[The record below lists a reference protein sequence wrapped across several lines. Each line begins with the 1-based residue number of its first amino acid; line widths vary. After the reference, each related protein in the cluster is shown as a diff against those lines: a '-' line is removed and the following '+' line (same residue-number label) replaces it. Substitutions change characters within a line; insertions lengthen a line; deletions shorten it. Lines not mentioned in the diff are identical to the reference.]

1 MAPGP
6 ANSPLI
12 DVACPACGEIY
23 HLRPDTVGKNFDCVN
38 KLCRRRFKI
47 EPAGREAEASDAIGP
62 RSPAATP
69 DEDETP
75 VERIAATAL
84 EQEPTPDDDVP
95 PIQIPPAKGAVSDSS
110 GPAPTSARE
119 SPDSAIGPVSPGA
132 APSAS
137 KSPVASGTSQPPA
150 AESSPAAPRR
160 PRARRRGPPRWALQL
175 AAAAAVA
182 LIALASYVGVIQF
195 REWSRSPEEE
205 WNKAQALY
213 QDHKWG
219 QARAAF
225 AKYAERFP
233 KASQAAMTPFFLDM
247 CDAGEE
253 VFSPTG
259 DLGRALAAL
268 ERLFRS
274 HRDSQA
280 YRDYAGDLFQALG
293 RLVERSV
300 ERAKQL
306 SELADLDRAK
316 KAMLDVDHA
325 RRAHELLRTVSEAVK
340 APWAPERAA
349 KLAQSI
355 DETARIV
362 KLNLTRTEIV
372 AHFNR
377 VPGFPLQDDLASVY
391 SRIEELLHDEPELA
405 GDPQVLKA
413 QTLAHRSEAARVRY
427 VRADDDDQST
437 AEMGESA
444 PTQMAMV
451 VWQSAEDDRADSPV
465 KDDADAV
472 VAALAQGV
480 LYAFDAA
487 GRPRWA
493 RRLGLD
499 VDRLPVRMPASD
511 TAGEALI
518 VRSSAERA
526 VLALDATTGVERWR
540 FAAPA
545 AMTAPPTLVSIA
557 NPGGKP
563 ILRGLLPTADGR
575 IHVFEP
581 VLGKRLGYY
590 DVGWP
595 LTTGGAYDALTRR
608 VYFAAESDRVLAIDP
623 AAIDN
628 GRIAA
633 CSSVLFPRHASG
645 SLRSE
650 PRVVGPYL
658 MMIEGADLDRTRLR
672 AFALS
677 ESGFADPD
685 AAPLAEQTASGW
697 SWFAPQASPDR
708 LMFATDQGE
717 LGLFGVNLDNPA
729 EAVYRLIEDVRQPPS
744 TILPGASG
752 TRTLLAYVEDESL
765 WVQAGSA
772 LHRLSLDIL
781 RQQIGTTWANET
793 SAGRLAEIPL
803 HEAQAR
809 RVDRRLILYLGAM
822 SGDGRRCELAAREAQ
837 TGSAL
842 WRRQVGLHPL
852 DDPFVEGDRILL
864 ADRGGRIAAFDLNGQ
879 SMSKTTLIEPED
891 RVTLTEMVGEPLLI
905 DAFDGRPRLMAKIAG
920 SAEVA
925 IRPLEPQS
933 DWQFFQPP
941 ANVVGR
947 PCLLDGALVAACS
960 DGLLHRL
967 APGPAAPEANDQP
980 FVLALGARPAGAAIS
995 ITPLERETV
1004 LVSDG
1009 QTLRRLQYR
1018 LRDSVGQWIETG
1030 QSYAAETRLARR
1042 PLIHGERIFVAGATG
1057 QVEALDARE
1066 PARLLQRCSLAGKP
1080 TSDLFVRSGRVLAVV
1095 DERVLVSLTSADGA
1109 MADEPEWKSARR
1121 PGAICGQPLAHG
1133 DTLVV
1138 ADASG
1143 AICGLNLADGKQVW
1157 QTQLA
1162 AGQAPA
1168 AAPAVVADRFML
1180 VPLVDGALAIVPL
1193 PGASAE
1199 VAEANP

>member
-1 MAPGP
+1 MAPSP
-6 ANSPLI
+6 ANPALI

-47 EPAGREAEASDAIGP
+47 EPANREAEVGLV
-62 RSPAATP
+62 SPAAPPITSEAP
-69 DEDETP
+69 I
-75 VERIAATAL
+75 ERVAATELKRDPAS
-84 EQEPTPDDDVP
+84 DDDVP
-95 PIQIPPAKGAVSDSS
+95 PIQIPPAKAAAPK
-110 GPAPTSARE
+110 PA
-119 SPDSAIGPVSPGA
+119 GLSPGA
-132 APSAS
+132 ASGPAWRGTPAS
-137 KSPVASGTSQPPA
+137 VSK
-150 AESSPAAPRR
+150 SPAAPVEST
-160 PRARRRGPPRWALQL
+160 PAAAETAAPQSRARHRGPPRWAVQL
-175 AAAAAVA
+175 AAVTGAA
-182 LIALASYVGVIQF
+182 LFALASYVGVIQF

-233 KASQAAMTPFFLDM
+233 QAPQAATTPFFLDM
-247 CDAGEE
+247 CDAGEA

-268 ERLFRS
+268 ERLFRA

-293 RLVERSV
+293 RLVERSL

-306 SELADLDRAK
+306 SKLAELDRAK
-316 KAMLDVDHA
+316 KAALDLDHA
-325 RRAHELLRTVSEAVK
+325 RRAHELLRTVAEAVK
-340 APWAPERAA
+340 AAWAPERAA

-355 DETARIV
+355 DDAARTV
-362 KLNLTRTEIV
+362 KLNLMRTEII
-372 AHFNR
+372 AHFRR
-377 VPGFPLQDDLASVY
+377 VPGFPLESDLESVY
-391 SRIEELLHDEPELA
+391 ARIEELLHDEPELA
-405 GDPQVLKA
+405 GDPQVLEA

-427 VRADDDDQST
+427 VRADDDEQPT

-444 PTQMAMV
+444 PMQTATV
-451 VWQSAEDDRADSPV
+451 VWRATEDDRANSLAQ
-465 KDDADAV
+465 DDPDAV

-499 VDRLPVRMPASD
+499 VDRLPVRMPAGA
-511 TAGEALI
+511 TAGEVLI
-518 VRSSAERA
+518 VRSSAEQA
-526 VLALDATTGVERWR
+526 VLALDATTGAERWR
-540 FAAPA
+540 FVAPT
-545 AMTAPPTLVSIA
+545 AMTADPTLVSIA

-595 LTTGGAYDALTRR
+595 LTTAGAYDAVTRR
-608 VYFAAESDRVLAIDP
+608 IYFGADFDRVLAIDP
-623 AAIDN
+623 TAIDD
-628 GRIAA
+628 GRRAA
-633 CSSVLFPRHASG
+633 CSSVLFTRHASG

-650 PRVVGPYL
+650 PLVVGPYL
-658 MMIEGADLDRTRLR
+658 VLIEDADLDRTRLR

-717 LGLFGVNLDNPA
+717 LGLFGLNLDNPA
-729 EAVYRLIEDVRQPPS
+729 EAIYRLIEDERQPPN

-752 TRTLLAYVEDESL
+752 TRTLLAYAEDESL
-765 WVQAGSA
+765 WLQASSA
-772 LHRLSLDIL
+772 LHRLSLDLL
-781 RQQIGTTWANET
+781 RQQVGASGASEN
-793 SAGRLAEIPL
+793 SAAQIIEMPL
-803 HEAQAR
+803 HEAQTLR
-809 RVDRRLILYLGAM
+809 LDRRLILYLGVM
-822 SGDGRRCELAAREAQ
+822 SGDGSRCELAAREAE
-837 TGSAL
+837 TGATL

-852 DDPFVEGDRILL
+852 GDPLVENERIFW
-864 ADRGGRIAAFDLNGQ
+864 ADRSGRIAVFRRPTET
-879 SMSKTTLIEPED
+879 SLIELED
-891 RVTLTEMVGEPLLI
+891 RATLAEMASEPLLI
-905 DAFDGRPRLMAKIAG
+905 DAYDGRPRLMGKIAG

-925 IRPLEPQS
+925 VRPLEPQGI
-933 DWQFFQPP
+933 WRRFQPP
-941 ANVVGR
+941 AEIVGR

-967 APGPAAPEANDQP
+967 APGPVAPEANDQP
-980 FVLALGARPAGAAIS
+980 FVLSIGAQRPS
-995 ITPLERETV
+995 ESFSVTPMGRDTV
-1004 LVSDG
+1004 LVCDG
-1009 QTLRRLQYR
+1009 RTLRRLQYR
-1018 LRDSVGQWIETG
+1018 LRDSVGQWIETAE
-1030 QSYAAETRLARR
+1030 SYSVKTALAGR
-1042 PLIHGERIFVAGATG
+1042 PLVHGEQIFIASPGGQAEVLAAG
-1057 QVEALDARE
+1057 E
-1066 PARLLQRCSLAGKP
+1066 PARLLHRWSLAGKP
-1080 TSDLFVRSGRVLAVV
+1080 TSDLFVRSGRVLAIV
-1095 DERVLVSLTSADGA
+1095 DDRVLVCLSSAAGA
-1109 MADEPEWKSARR
+1109 LADEPDWTSTPRLD
-1121 PGAICGQPLAHG
+1121 AICGQPLVHG
-1133 DTLVV
+1133 DALIV

-1143 AICGLNLADGKQVW
+1143 AICGLNLADGKPLW

-1168 AAPAVVADRFML
+1168 AAPAVLADRFLL
-1180 VPLVDGALAIVPL
+1180 VPLVDGALAVAPL
-1193 PGASAE
+1193 PDAPAE
-1199 VAEANP
+1199 VAETKP

>member
-1 MAPGP
+1 MASRP
-6 ANSPLI
+6 AHPALI

-47 EPAGREAEASDAIGP
+47 EPANREAEAGIA
-62 RSPAATP
+62 SPAALP
-69 DEDETP
+69 ARSEAPIER
-75 VERIAATAL
+75 VEAAAL
-84 EQEPTPDDDVP
+84 EKEPTLDDDVP
-95 PIQIPPAKGAVSDSS
+95 PVQIPPAKAAASAPAGLSTSATS
-110 GPAPTSARE
+110 GPAWR
-119 SPDSAIGPVSPGA
+119 G
-132 APSAS
+132 
-137 KSPVASGTSQPPA
+137 PPA
-150 AESSPAAPRR
+150 IVSKSPAAPEKSAPAATESAPASASR
-160 PRARRRGPPRWALQL
+160 PRARRRGPPRWAVQL
-175 AAAAAVA
+175 AAATGA
-182 LIALASYVGVIQF
+182 LLFALASYVGVIQF

-233 KASQAAMTPFFLDM
+233 QAPQAATTPFFLDM

-293 RLVERSV
+293 RLVERSL

-306 SELADLDRAK
+306 SELAELDRAK
-316 KAMLDVDHA
+316 KAVLDVERA
-325 RRAHELLRTVSEAVK
+325 RRAHELLRTVAEAVK

-349 KLAQSI
+349 KLAQRI
-355 DETARIV
+355 DETARAV
-362 KLNLTRTEIV
+362 KLNLTRTEII
-372 AHFNR
+372 AHFRR
-377 VPGFPLQDDLASVY
+377 VPGFPLEGDLAGVY
-391 SRIEELLHDEPELA
+391 ARIEELLHDEPELA
-405 GDPQVLKA
+405 GEPQVLEA
-413 QTLAHRSEAARVRY
+413 QTLARRSEAARVRY
-427 VRADDDDQST
+427 VRADDGQPAAEAGAPDATQT
-437 AEMGESA
+437 A
-444 PTQMAMV
+444 TV
-451 VWQSAEDDRADSPV
+451 VWRTTENDRADSLAQ
-465 KDDADAV
+465 DAPDAV

-499 VDRLPVRMPASD
+499 VDRLPVRMPAGA

-518 VRSSAERA
+518 MRSSAEQA
-526 VLALDATTGVERWR
+526 VLALDATTGAERWR
-540 FAAPA
+540 FAVPT

-590 DVGWP
+590 EAGWP
-595 LTTGGAYDALTRR
+595 LTIAGAYDAVTRR
-608 VYFAAESDRVLAIDP
+608 IYFAADFDRVLAIDP
-623 AAIDN
+623 AAIDD
-628 GRIAA
+628 GRRAA
-633 CSSVLFPRHASG
+633 CSSVLFSRHASG

-650 PRVVGPYL
+650 PLVVGPYL
-658 MMIEGADLDRTRLR
+658 VLIEDADLDRTRLR

-717 LGLFGVNLDNPA
+717 LGLFGLNLDNPA
-729 EAVYRLIEDVRQPPS
+729 EAIYRLIEDGRQPPS

-752 TRTLLAYVEDESL
+752 TRTLLAYAEDESL
-765 WVQAGSA
+765 WLQAGSA
-772 LHRLSLDIL
+772 LHRLSLDLL
-781 RQQIGTTWANET
+781 RQQVAATWTQAN
-793 SAGRLAEIPL
+793 SGAQVAEMPL
-803 HEAQAR
+803 HESQTL

-822 SGDGRRCELAAREAQ
+822 SGDGSRCELAAREAE
-837 TGSAL
+837 TGATL

-852 DDPFVEGDRILL
+852 GDPLVENGRILW
-864 ADRGGRIAAFDLNGQ
+864 ADRSGRIAAFHLGDQLTGET
-879 SMSKTTLIEPED
+879 SLIELDD
-891 RVTLTEMVGEPLLI
+891 RVTLAEMGGEPFLI
-905 DAFDGRPRLMAKIAG
+905 DAYDGQPRLMGKVAG

-925 IRPLEPQS
+925 VRPLDPQS
-933 DWQFFQPP
+933 TWQRFQPP
-941 ANVVGR
+941 AEIVGR
-947 PCLLDGALVAACS
+947 PCLMDGALVAACS

-967 APGPAAPEANDQP
+967 ASGPVAPEANDQP
-980 FVLALGARPAGAAIS
+980 FVLSIGAQRPS
-995 ITPLERETV
+995 ESFSVTPVQRDTV
-1004 LVSDG
+1004 LVCDG
-1009 QTLRRLQYR
+1009 RTLRRLQYR
-1018 LRDSVGQWIETG
+1018 LRDSVGQWIETAE
-1030 QSYAAETRLARR
+1030 SYAVETALAVK
-1042 PLIHGERIFVAGATG
+1042 PLVHGEQIFVATPDG
-1057 QVEALDARE
+1057 QVELLDARE
-1066 PARLLQRCSLAGKP
+1066 PARVLHRWSLAGKP
-1080 TSDLFVRSGRVLAVV
+1080 TSDLFVRSGRVLAIV
-1095 DERVLVSLTSADGA
+1095 DDRVLVCLSSAAGA
-1109 MADEPEWKSARR
+1109 LADEPEWASAPR
-1121 PGAICGQPLAHG
+1121 PGAICGQPLVHG
-1133 DTLVV
+1133 DALIV

-1143 AICGLNLADGKQVW
+1143 AICGLNLADGKPLW

-1168 AAPAVVADRFML
+1168 AAPAVVADRIL
-1180 VPLVDGALAIVPL
+1180 LIPLVDGTLAVAPL
-1193 PGASAE
+1193 PDAQAE
-1199 VAEANP
+1199 VAETKP